1 MEETM
6 RITKTRAAVLSLAAS
21 AATLAPAA
29 LTAASAGAVGSV
41 PPTITAH
48 PDNVMVN
55 TTTKLVGRGF
65 AKGAT
70 LHIAECASTTWVVPA
85 SPCDTA
91 NAITVTTNRM
101 GKFTAT
107 FTVQACPTSTA
118 ADTPGLSARC
128 YIGVPSPSGIDT
140 VSLQPYTAIVVTYP

>member
-1 MEETM
+1 M

-29 LTAASAGAVGSV
+29 LTAASAGAVGSA

-55 TTTKLVGRGF
+55 TTTKLVGHGSPRRHAPHRGVPRRRRGWCRP
-65 AKGAT
+65 APAT
-70 LHIAECASTTWVVPA
+70 PPTP
-85 SPCDTA
+85 SPSRPTGWGSSRRRSPSRRA
-91 NAITVTTNRM
+91 
-101 GKFTAT
+101 
-107 FTVQACPTSTA
+107 PTSTT
-118 ADTPGLSARC
+118 ADTAGLSARC

>member
-1 MEETM
+1 M

-21 AATLAPAA
+21 AAVLAPAA
-29 LTAASAGAVGSV
+29 LLVTPAGAVSSV
-41 PPTITAH
+41 PPTIAAH

-55 TTTKLVGRGF
+55 TTTRLVGRGF
-65 AKGAT
+65 AKHTT
-70 LHIAECASTTWVVPA
+70 LHIEECASTTWVVPA
-85 SPCDTA
+85 SPCDTG

-107 FTVQACPTSTA
+107 FTVQACPTST
-118 ADTPGLSARC
+118 TPGTGGLSARC

-140 VSLQPYTAIVVTYP
+140 VSLQPYTPIVVTYP